1 MSKGEVIFDKIY
13 GKYSAEFKK
22 KARLNAPGK
31 SDKALF
37 YAYENFFS
45 QGESLDLKSRMLIT
59 IASLVSQGKIRD
71 LRQFVL
77 GALNVGCRP
86 VEISETIQQMGIY
99 VGEPKADEAMEI
111 FRSAVDEVK
120 LDIENEYQ
128 RENASVK
135 KLPTGDEIFKRLF
148 GEEKAQNV
156 YAFLK
161 NLSSGLEGYAVD
173 NPFGEYYAKEHLLD
187 LKTRELI
194 TIASLVTSGMVP
206 QLELHIGA
214 ALYIGCSLIQV
225 EQVILQMGAYAGNPP
240 MLNAMKVFSGIKEAM
255 QKSDFDGDLKN
266 K

>member
-1 MSKGEVIFDKIY
+1 MSRGEIIFDEIY

-22 KARLNAPGK
+22 NARSNAPGK
-31 SDKALF
+31 NDKALF

-45 QGESLDLKSRMLIT
+45 QHESLELRTRMLIT
-59 IASLVSQGKIRD
+59 IASLVSQGKMRD

-111 FRSAVDEVK
+111 FLGVVDEIK
-120 LDIENEYQ
+120 LDIAEEYD
-128 RENASVK
+128 RENTSVK
-135 KLPTGDEIFKRLF
+135 KLSTGDEIFKRLF
-148 GEEKAQNV
+148 GEEKAGNV
-156 YAFLK
+156 YTFLK
-161 NLSSGLEGYAVD
+161 KLSPGLEGYAID

-187 LKTRELI
+187 LKIRELI
-194 TIASLVTSGMVP
+194 TIASLVTSGMLP

-214 ALYIGCSLIQV
+214 ALYIGCSLIQI

-240 MLNAMKVFSGIKEAM
+240 MLNAMKIFSGIKEAM
-255 QKSDFDGDLKN
+255 QESGLDGGLKN